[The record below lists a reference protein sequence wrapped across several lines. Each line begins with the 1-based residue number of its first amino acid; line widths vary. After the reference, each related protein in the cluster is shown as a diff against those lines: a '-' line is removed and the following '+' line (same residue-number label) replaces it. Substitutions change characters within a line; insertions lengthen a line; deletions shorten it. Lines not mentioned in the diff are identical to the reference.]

1 MIGAIYEKYKFD
13 IGHASINFQHGDNMM
28 VTVTDQTLFHER
40 RIVEESVT

>member
-13 IGHASINFQHGDNMM
+13 WSCM
-28 VTVTDQTLFHER
+28 VTDQTLLYEQ